1 MLARRARENR
11 LAVEASRRLNGGRPP
26 NRPAIEPTTIGYRD
40 HELIL
45 QDQRREFERQLEE
58 ARRGS
63 GGGGKELLERAEK
76 AEAEAADLRE
86 KLATAIASV
95 EDLTAKLAKAQAD
108 LSEADAAITELEQEN
123 TGLRERLEAE
133 GESRKKSGS
142 PKK

>member
-45 QDQRREFERQLEE
+45 RDQRREFERQLEE

-63 GGGGKELLERAEK
+63 GGGKELLERAEK

-86 KLATAIASV
+86 KLATATASV

-133 GESRKKSGS
+133 GESSRKKNGS